1 MNKTLVITVAIVAV
15 VIVLCAF
22 FWAKNKQQP
31 KKNEMAEMPYLSNL
45 DKIVEDEIKRHNE
58 LSKEFFDSIF
68 SSKFFSRD
76 YNPFEEIERFD
87 KEIMKLLNERE
98 KKIFS
103 ESFNKWF
110 NERVDAADM
119 GIKNYE
125 TEKEYVME
133 LSIPDAKEKNI
144 SIEIKKD
151 YLKVSSKK
159 SISKEE
165 KKKGSEFKSASY
177 ESIEKYIKL
186 PEKLS
191 GKDYTTE
198 ISGDKVIIKFKK

>member
-1 MNKTLVITVAIVAV
+1 
-15 VIVLCAF
+15 
-22 FWAKNKQQP
+22 
-31 KKNEMAEMPYLSNL
+31 MPYLSNL

-144 SIEIKKD
+144 SIEIKK
-151 YLKVSSKK
+151 KK
-159 SISKEE
+159 DTKET
-165 KKKGSEFKSASY
+165 S
-177 ESIEKYIKL
+177 
-186 PEKLS
+186 
-191 GKDYTTE
+191 
-198 ISGDKVIIKFKK
+198 